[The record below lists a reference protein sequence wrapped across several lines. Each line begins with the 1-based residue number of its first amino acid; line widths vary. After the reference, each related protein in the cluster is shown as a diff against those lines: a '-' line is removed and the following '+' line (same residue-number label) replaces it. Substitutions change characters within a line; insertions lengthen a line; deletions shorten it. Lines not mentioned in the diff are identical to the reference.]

1 MPLAPPPATAR
12 VSPNPLTLAAGTSLW
27 RVHRKHRPSEEFKT
41 RESDPHFGGGRFDAI
56 AGDPYPYLYAGLAP
70 ETALLETLVRSV
82 PFDERGSRSIR
93 RVAVT
98 GYRLSELTTVAELTL
113 INLLTTVNLAAA
125 CQDEWLVQAEPA
137 QYPQTRRWGQW
148 LRVNTSWAQGFI
160 WPSRRNLGERTLVL
174 FGDRC
179 AEGALRPVQGAAV
192 DLDDAAGAAWL
203 NQRLALYRIR
213 VKLPRCS

>member
-41 RESDPHFGGGRFDAI
+41 RESDPHFGGGQFDAI
-56 AGDPYPYLYAGLAP
+56 AGDPYPYLYASLAP

-82 PFDERGSRSIR
+82 PF
-93 RVAVT
+93 
-98 GYRLSELTTVAELTL
+98 ELTTVAELTL

-192 DLDDAAGAAWL
+192 DLDDAEGAAWL